1 MERPSGIALEFCR
14 ETAVIVGGRC
24 QIRQTR
30 GGSMESLDGF
40 DLDRSVQRAWGEF
53 RERLADHV
61 AKMVDDEYLQL
72 QSPDEG
78 EASGSSP

>member
-1 MERPSGIALEFCR
+1 
-14 ETAVIVGGRC
+14 
-24 QIRQTR
+24 
-30 GGSMESLDGF
+30 MESLDGF

-72 QSPDEG
+72 ESPDEG
-78 EASGSSP
+78 ESSGSSPYL